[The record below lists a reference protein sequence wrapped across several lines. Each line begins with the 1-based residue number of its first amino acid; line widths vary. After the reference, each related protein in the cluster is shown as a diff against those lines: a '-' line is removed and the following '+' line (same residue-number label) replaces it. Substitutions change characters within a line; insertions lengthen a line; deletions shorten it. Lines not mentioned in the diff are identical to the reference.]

1 MFRAPPRPVSAES
14 PFASVHNVYE
24 RLVVEQIRQTLGFNS
39 SENDSDYLADVA
51 CVALNHLPP
60 RYLRYEVDFLF
71 YLSPQERAELEQKVA
86 QAVNQAVLHVANSRR
101 SASGGYQ
108 QALG

>member
-1 MFRAPPRPVSAES
+1 
-14 PFASVHNVYE
+14 
-24 RLVVEQIRQTLGFNS
+24 
-39 SENDSDYLADVA
+39 
-51 CVALNHLPP
+51 
-60 RYLRYEVDFLF
+60 VDFLF

-86 QAVNQAVLHVANSRR
+86 QAVNQAALHVANSRR